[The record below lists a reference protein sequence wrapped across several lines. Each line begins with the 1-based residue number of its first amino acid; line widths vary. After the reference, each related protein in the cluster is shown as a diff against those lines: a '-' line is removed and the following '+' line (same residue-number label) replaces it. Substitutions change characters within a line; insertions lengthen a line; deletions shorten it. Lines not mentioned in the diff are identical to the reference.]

1 MNLEAAP
8 TRFDLDVVVVGGG
21 GHVGLPLGIS
31 FADTGA
37 RVALYDI
44 NAAVVE
50 QINRGEMP
58 FHERGAPEVLRRV
71 REAGT
76 LEATTDSEVIARAEN
91 VVVVIGTPIDDH
103 LNPSAHVVP
112 DAIAEFGGCLREGQL
127 LVLRSTVY
135 PGVTALVERLIER
148 LGHRRRRGVLPGA
161 HRRGPRDDGAVR
173 AAADRRGPHRRAS
186 DRAAALFER
195 LTDTIV
201 GLSPEEAEL
210 AKLFTNSWRY
220 IKFATA
226 NQFYM
231 MANDVGLDFERDPRR
246 ARATTIRAPP
256 TCPGRAS
263 PPGRACQ
270 GHDAAGRVQ
279 QQQLRARPHR
289 DARSTRACRSTSCRK
304 LEQRFDLASMTVG
317 HPGHGVQGRQR
328 RHPSS
333 LAYKL
338 KRILRVQGARGALH
352 RPVRDGRLDARAA
365 GRGAGQGRPADHR
378 RAAPGVRGPAVTD
391 SRSSTSGA
399 SSATECACE

>member
-1 MNLEAAP
+1 MNLEASP

-58 FHERGAPEVLRRV
+58 FHERGAPEVLRQV

-76 LEATTDSEVIARAEN
+76 LEATTDPEVIARAEH

-112 DAIAEFGGCLREGQL
+112 DAIAEFAGCLREGQL

-135 PGVTALVERLIER
+135 PGVSALVERLIER
-148 LGHRRRRGVLPGA
+148 LEVDVEVAFCPERIAEGYAMTELRELPQIVAG
-161 HRRGPRDDGAVR
+161 RTER
-173 AAADRRGPHRRAS
+173 AKARA
-186 DRAAALFER
+186 RALFER

-201 GLSPEEAEL
+201 ELSPEEAEL

-220 IKFATA
+220 IKFAAA

-231 MANDVGLDFERDPRR
+231 IANEFGLDFE
-246 ARATTIRAPP
+246 TIRSALAHEYP
-256 TCPGRAS
+256 RAADM
-263 PPGRACQ
+263 PRA
-270 GHDAAGRVQ
+270 GFAAGPCLLKDTM
-279 QQQLRARPHR
+279 QLAAFNNNNFALGH
-289 DARSTRACRSTSCRK
+289 TSMIINEGLPLYVVSK
-304 LEQRFDLASMTVG
+304 LEERFEMSNMTVG
-317 HPGHGVQGRQR
+317 LLGMAFKGESDDIRD
-328 RHPSS
+328 S
-333 LAYKL
+333 LSYKM
-338 KRILRVQGARGALH
+338 KHILEFKAQEVLCTD
-352 RPVRDGRLDARAA
+352 PYVTVDDDLVPLDQVLDKASLLII
-365 GRGAGQGRPADHR
+365 
-378 RAAPGVRGPAVTD
+378 AAPHKEY
-391 SRSSTSGA
+391 
-399 SSATECACE
+399 ATLPTTTPVIDIWGLTGNGTRV

>member
-135 PGVTALVERLIER
+135 PGVSALVERLIER
-148 LGHRRRRGVLPGA
+148 LGIDVDVAFCPERIAEGYAITELRELPQIVAG
-161 HRRGPRDDGAVR
+161 RT
-173 AAADRRGPHRRAS
+173 
-186 DRAAALFER
+186 DRAKDRARALFER

-201 GLSPEEAEL
+201 ELSPEEAEL

-220 IKFATA
+220 IKFAAA

-231 MANDVGLDFERDPRR
+231 IANEFGLDFE
-246 ARATTIRAPP
+246 TIRAALAYEYP
-256 TCPGRAS
+256 RAADM
-263 PPGRACQ
+263 PRA
-270 GHDAAGRVQ
+270 GFAAGPCLLKDTM
-279 QQQLRARPHR
+279 QLAAFNNNNFALGH
-289 DARSTRACRSTSCRK
+289 TSMIINEGLPLYVVSK
-304 LEQRFDLASMTVG
+304 LEERFEMSNMTVG
-317 HPGHGVQGRQR
+317 LLGMAFKGESDDIRDSLSYKMKHILEFKAQEVLCTDPYVTVDDDLVPLEQVLDKAGLLIIAAPHKEYASLPVTTPLIDIWGLTGHGT
-328 RHPSS
+328 
-333 LAYKL
+333 
-338 KRILRVQGARGALH
+338 RV
-352 RPVRDGRLDARAA
+352 
-365 GRGAGQGRPADHR
+365 
-378 RAAPGVRGPAVTD
+378 
-391 SRSSTSGA
+391 
-399 SSATECACE
+399 